1 MEIVLT
7 AADREAV
14 DATNAGEPRLRR
26 WRRYQA
32 VLLVADG
39 EQPGRVATAL
49 GCAPSSISNWA
60 AAWRRDGIAGLFEAD
75 HAGAPRVLDAD
86 GEALLAELLGTDPQA
101 RGHHAT
107 GWTVP
112 LLQTELAVHGCAP
125 RASTLRRALH
135 RLGYR
140 WKRPRFVRGRPDPAY
155 AEKRGSCVI
164 RPLGWWRAVETWG
177 SAMRRRC

>member
-7 AADREAV
+7 AADREALEE
-14 DATNAGEPRLRR
+14 AKAGEPGVRR
-26 WRRYQA
+26 WRRYHA
-32 VLLVADG
+32 VLLLADG
-39 EQPGRVATAL
+39 EPPGRVAAAL
-49 GCAPSSISNWA
+49 GCAVSSVYNWA

-86 GEALLAELLGTDPQA
+86 GEALLDELLGQDPQA

-112 LLQTELAVHGCAP
+112 LLQTELAARGYAP
-125 RASTLRRALH
+125 SGSTLRRALH

-140 WKRPRFVRGRPDPAY
+140 WKRPRFVLGRPDPAY
-155 AEKRGSCVI
+155 AEKRG
-164 RPLGWWRAVETWG
+164 PL
-177 SAMRRRC
+177 